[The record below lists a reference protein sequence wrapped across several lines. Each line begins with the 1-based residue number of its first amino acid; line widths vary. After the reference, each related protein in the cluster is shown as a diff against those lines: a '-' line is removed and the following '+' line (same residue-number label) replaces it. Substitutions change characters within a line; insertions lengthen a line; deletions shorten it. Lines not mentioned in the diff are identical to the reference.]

1 MATTQPIEPAN
12 LSESAAAAARERPE
26 LDDEP
31 ISVVLT
37 GRQVKALWRLLSPA
51 TAAPA
56 SGGPADLAAFGAIA
70 AAVLAA
76 YGARFAAVLA
86 PTPAPA
92 PPPAPAPVQ
101 ASGASPTPA
110 HAPAPAPAPAQRDLA
125 LPGDHGLAARLL
137 ERVGDALGAW
147 AEYEAD
153 QRLPERER
161 RGIPQP
167 RVSAASLRR
176 LSVRL
181 RSALDELGEDPLRID
196 EPGEDEPRGQVR

>member
-1 MATTQPIEPAN
+1 MATTEPTN
-12 LSESAAAAARERPE
+12 LSESAAAAARQRPE

-31 ISVVLT
+31 IPVVLT
-37 GRQVKALWRLLSPA
+37 GRQVTALWRLLSPA

-70 AAVLAA
+70 AALLAA

-101 ASGASPTPA
+101 AFGTSPTPSRPPA
-110 HAPAPAPAPAQRDLA
+110 PALAPAPVQRDLA
-125 LPGDHGLAARLL
+125 LQSDHRVAARLL
-137 ERVGDALGAW
+137 ERVEGMLGAW

-161 RGIPQP
+161 LGLPQP
-167 RVSAASLRR
+167 RISAASLRR
-176 LSVRL
+176 LSERL
-181 RSALDELGEDPLRID
+181 RGALDELGEDPFRRDGL
-196 EPGEDEPRGQVR
+196 GEDEPRGQDR